1 MAAESAWDTRE
12 PHMSAYH
19 VNSLFPLSFFSSF
32 FTPSRRCS
40 IHGVEVEE
48 ANCRHRQAGLLRRAR
63 RSHRAP
69 RTRTRARP
77 PPRRTARAPPS
88 TRHRRL
94 LLLRGRRRRAASTG
108 NAASVAVVEE
118 GVGGGGS
125 GRKVCNGG
133 GGEGRDGRCDADVHC
148 QRMIQADP
156 TNPLLLGNYARFL
169 KKVERDA
176 ARAQEY
182 CEHAIVANPGDGD
195 ALALYAGLVW
205 ETTRDTDRTDA
216 YFTRGRGPATAR
228 PPPPS
233 RLLDVA
239 AP

>member
-1 MAAESAWDTRE
+1 M
-12 PHMSAYH
+12 
-19 VNSLFPLSFFSSF
+19 
-32 FTPSRRCS
+32 
-40 IHGVEVEE
+40 
-48 ANCRHRQAGLLRRAR
+48 
-63 RSHRAP
+63 
-69 RTRTRARP
+69 
-77 PPRRTARAPPS
+77 
-88 TRHRRL
+88 
-94 LLLRGRRRRAASTG
+94 
-108 NAASVAVVEE
+108 
-118 GVGGGGS
+118 GGGGKATRRPWQSSRRAS
-125 GRKVCNGG
+125 GEEVAGG
-133 GGEGRDGRCDADVHC
+133 RCATAVAGGEGRDGRYDADVHC

-169 KKVERDA
+169 KEVEGDA

-182 CEHAIVANPGDGD
+182 CERAIVANPGDGD

-233 RLLDVA
+233 RLLDVV